1 MLEHG
6 SHGSHCTLTGSV
18 TEIIKHA
25 QTLLSLAGRI
35 NGKLRVQSNDVDS
48 WRFPVIKGRL
58 RGNDLG
64 FHFFDAPDD
73 FSKTKL
79 DLLFEGDRL
88 YMHGAQ
94 GFFGAVPMTLTGVY
108 IAWELQV
115 SPCYLAA
122 RCIPHVLSEPSQH
135 VRCLPTA

>member
-1 MLEHG
+1 M
-6 SHGSHCTLTGSV
+6 
-18 TEIIKHA
+18 IKHA
-25 QTLLSLAGRI
+25 QTLSSPAGRI

-58 RGNDLG
+58 RGTDLG

-94 GFFGAVPMTLTGVY
+94 GFFGAVPMTLTGGC

-115 SPCYLAA
+115 SPCCFAA
-122 RCIPHVLSEPSQH
+122 WCIPHNLSGPSQH
-135 VRCLPTA
+135 VRCLPRA